1 MSIFSRTYWSEAV
14 KSFSKTKMLV
24 YAALICSLRIVVKA
38 LRIPVL
44 PGGLTVSFDG
54 YVNALGSLVY
64 GPVVGLAVG
73 AISDT
78 IGAILFPS
86 GTYFFPFIFVEMSS
100 SFIFGLFLWRRKIT
114 THWVILARFT
124 VSFFCNV
131 ILTSLVMKWMYAAL
145 DIEKTY
151 YFINTARIVK
161 NLVLFPLEGVLIA
174 LIINAFIPAL
184 KRFRFVDEQQMGIR
198 LRKKDV
204 LLVILL
210 TAIAVGLVLL
220 YVFVLKDFLQA
231 NNWKFW

>member
-1 MSIFSRTYWSEAV
+1 MSIFSRRYWSEAT
-14 KSFSKTKMLV
+14 KNFTKTKMLV
-24 YAALICSLRIVVKA
+24 YASLICALRIVVKA
-38 LRIPVL
+38 FRIPVL

-78 IGAILFPS
+78 IGAIVFPS
-86 GTYFFPFIFVEMSS
+86 GAYFFPFIFVEMLS
-100 SFIFGLFLWRRKIT
+100 SFLFGLFLWRRKIT
-114 THWVILARFT
+114 THWVIFARFT
-124 VSFFCNV
+124 VSFCCNI
-131 ILTSLVMKWMYAAL
+131 ILTSLVMKWMYVAM

-161 NLVLFPLEGVLIA
+161 NLVLFPLEGVLSA
-174 LIINAFIPAL
+174 IILNAFIPVL
-184 KRFRFVDEQQMGIR
+184 KSFRFVNESQAGIR

-210 TAIAVGLVLL
+210 SALAVGLVLL
-220 YVFVLKDFLQA
+220 YVFVLQDFLKA
-231 NNWKFW
+231 NNLKFW

>member
-1 MSIFSRTYWSEAV
+1 
-14 KSFSKTKMLV
+14 MLV
-24 YAALICSLRIVVKA
+24 YASLICALRIVVKA
-38 LRIPVL
+38 FRIPVL

-86 GTYFFPFIFVEMSS
+86 GAYFFPFIFVEMLS
-100 SFIFGLFLWRRKIT
+100 SFLFGLFLWRRKIT

-124 VSFFCNV
+124 VSFCCNI
-131 ILTSLVMKWMYAAL
+131 ILTSLVMKWMYVAM

-174 LIINAFIPAL
+174 VILNAFIPAL
-184 KRFRFVDEQQMGIR
+184 KSFRFVDERQAGIR
-198 LRKKDV
+198 LQKKDV

-210 TAIAVGLVLL
+210 SALAVGVVLL
-220 YVFVLKDFLQA
+220 YVFVLQDFLKA
-231 NNWKFW
+231 NNLKFW

>member
-1 MSIFSRTYWSEAV
+1 
-14 KSFSKTKMLV
+14 
-24 YAALICSLRIVVKA
+24 
-38 LRIPVL
+38 
-44 PGGLTVSFDG
+44 
-54 YVNALGSLVY
+54 
-64 GPVVGLAVG
+64 
-73 AISDT
+73 
-78 IGAILFPS
+78 
-86 GTYFFPFIFVEMSS
+86 
-100 SFIFGLFLWRRKIT
+100 
-114 THWVILARFT
+114 
-124 VSFFCNV
+124 
-131 ILTSLVMKWMYAAL
+131 MYAAL